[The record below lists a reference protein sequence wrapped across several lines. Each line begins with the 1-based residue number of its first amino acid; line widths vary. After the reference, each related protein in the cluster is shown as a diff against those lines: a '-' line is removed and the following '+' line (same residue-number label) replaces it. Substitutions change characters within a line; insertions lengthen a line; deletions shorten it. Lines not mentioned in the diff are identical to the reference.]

1 MRASVILR
9 CSPWHNAKGAAV
21 TNNDILRRFRYALD
35 ISNPKMLEIFRV
47 AGHEIEQTALLALL
61 KKEGEEG
68 FLDCSNSLLEGFFDG
83 FITVRRGKQESV
95 SPKPATAGKE
105 RTNNIILRKMRI
117 ALEMK
122 DEDMLAVM
130 GLAGVTVTKSELGA
144 LFRGKEHKNYKE
156 CGDQFLRSFLNG
168 LTNRYRGE
176 TGTDQWHK
184 S

>member
-1 MRASVILR
+1 
-9 CSPWHNAKGAAV
+9 V

-47 AGHEIEQTALLALL
+47 GGQEIEQPALLALL

-83 FITVRRGKQESV
+83 FITVKRGQREGV
-95 SPKPATAGKE
+95 SPGQITAGKE
-105 RTNNIILRKMRI
+105 RTNNIILRKIRI

-130 GLAGVTVTKSELGA
+130 ALAGVTVTKSELGA
-144 LFRGKEHKNYKE
+144 LFRSKGHKNYKE
-156 CGDQFLRSFLNG
+156 CGDQFLRSFLKG
-168 LTNRYRGE
+168 LTIRYRGE
-176 TGTDQWHK
+176 TGAD
-184 S
+184 

>member
-1 MRASVILR
+1 M
-9 CSPWHNAKGAAV
+9 

-35 ISNPKMLEIFRV
+35 ISNPKMMEIFRV
-47 AGHEIEQTALLALL
+47 AEHEIDQTALLALL

-68 FLDCSNSLLEGFFDG
+68 FVDCSNSLLESFFDG
-83 FITVRRGKQESV
+83 FITVKRGKQEGFP
-95 SPKPATAGKE
+95 PKAASSGKE

-130 GLAGVTVTKSELGA
+130 NLAGVTVTKSELGA

-168 LTNRYRGE
+168 LTIRYRGQSVV
-176 TGTDQWHK
+176 DL
-184 S
+184 

>member
-1 MRASVILR
+1 MSVLTDYGV
-9 CSPWHNAKGAAV
+9 SGLKGSTV

-35 ISNPKMLEIFRV
+35 LSNPKMLEIFRA
-47 AGHEIEQTALLALL
+47 AGHEIDQPALLALL
-61 KKEGEEG
+61 KKEADDG

-83 FITVRRGKQESV
+83 FITVRRGKQEGV
-95 SPKPATAGKE
+95 SIRPATAGKE
-105 RTNNIILRKMRI
+105 RTNNIILRKIRI

-144 LFRGKEHKNYKE
+144 LFRSREHKNYKE

-176 TGTDQWHK
+176 TGAD
-184 S
+184 